1 MDPVAILVIGGL
13 VFPARLFPVPTDRTT
28 QYMAIATTVAGAGKP
43 DCRARS
49 LRNTRGS
56 CFPKYSVRRGK
67 QINAWAFDGNIE
79 FSSGAIGRLT
89 GPEFAMLAGHEIAH
103 FYLGHTHSS
112 VTNELEADMLGALL
126 TCRAGY
132 RIEAAEGSIATR
144 VAGDPIRHQKC
155 GARLSWTWQRLPIA
169 AGEPAPSSITKWPLK
184 L

>member
-56 CFPKYSVRRGK
+56 CFPRYSVRRGK

-112 VTNELEADMLGALL
+112 VTTELEADMLGALL
-126 TCRAGY
+126 ACRAGY
-132 RIEAAEGSIATR
+132 RIDA
-144 VAGDPIRHQKC
+144 
-155 GARLSWTWQRLPIA
+155 A
-169 AGEPAPSSITKWPLK
+169 AGLYRYARAGRSYPSPK
-184 L
+184 LRRKVIMDLAASAECGGNANPIIHY

>member
-56 CFPKYSVRRGK
+56 CFPRYSVRRGK

-89 GPEFAMLAGHEIAH
+89 GAEFAMLAGHEIAH

-132 RIEAAEGSIATR
+132 RIEAAEGLYRYARGGRSYPSPKVRRKVIMDLAKT
-144 VAGDPIRHQKC
+144 ADCSGDASPIVHY
-155 GARLSWTWQRLPIA
+155 
-169 AGEPAPSSITKWPLK
+169 
-184 L
+184 